1 MKNLDIR
8 MPIFMSNVSVKIPNV
23 FELKR
28 LGAGHDGVVYRYDDL
43 VFKLLKYDIDL
54 RKQKDLMTFEKAY
67 YFMENLDL
75 KRIAQPI
82 DVLFDSDGKYTGYVM
97 RFLDDVTKDSHSP
110 HYQVSGDFTLD
121 QFSQSAQELE
131 EDVSQLSSQKV
142 MIQDLN
148 RGSYI
153 FTKDYLHM
161 CDMDKFRISNRGGV
175 SDHNRSCFYFFL
187 AKALYFEMF
196 KSGQFTSDELKTI
209 RQWVRKSSNSTSFL
223 KELLEDCHTNPTDTV
238 SDYAKYLGKRYIR

>member
-82 DVLFDSDGKYTGYVM
+82 DILFDSDGVYWLCHA
-97 RFLDDVTKDSHSP
+97 F
-110 HYQVSGDFTLD
+110 
-121 QFSQSAQELE
+121 
-131 EDVSQLSSQKV
+131 
-142 MIQDLN
+142 
-148 RGSYI
+148 
-153 FTKDYLHM
+153 
-161 CDMDKFRISNRGGV
+161 FR
-175 SDHNRSCFYFFL
+175 
-187 AKALYFEMF
+187 
-196 KSGQFTSDELKTI
+196 
-209 RQWVRKSSNSTSFL
+209 
-223 KELLEDCHTNPTDTV
+223 
-238 SDYAKYLGKRYIR
+238 